1 MSELGLLPDTSEPAP
16 KPGRVKARRRR
27 QERGVALVL
36 VLGALTILAV
46 MLTDFQDE
54 TSAEL
59 GSALSARDSLRAEY
73 AARSAIQ
80 LSRLLIASE
89 PTIRKGLA
97 PLLMLLGGS
106 PPQIPVWQF
115 GDQILGAFN
124 DASGAEKF
132 AALAGVQ
139 MDKGKKLGIE
149 GAGFDI
155 DIIDED
161 SKINLNSAWRD
172 PLTQT
177 RLAAQILGLIG
188 GAQFEPLFT
197 ARDGDG
203 QYSDRLAIC
212 GALIDWV
219 DANQELTTCDL
230 TGASGPSTGTEDS
243 FYQQLDPPY
252 YRKNAPLDSLEELH
266 MVRGV
271 SDDFWSNFIDPD
283 PTDPRK
289 RNVTVW
295 GSGKINVNTANA
307 QTILALICGGT
318 VPPAKMCTD
327 PIEAMKFLSMVNV
340 IRMLTQG
347 APIFGTPQFF
357 LDALAQKNFVGT
369 ILQKMG
375 IESRSTSPPGSEGE
389 EGDLLGEQGLH
400 VHRDGPCEVRQAR
413 HPCKDPGCRRFP
425 EGAVTRAARRE
436 SARTRCAAKALGL
449 PTGTGGHGGRA
460 QGRHRRRPLA
470 PPYGHGYSPDGLPTG
485 LYRPAP
491 RSTGDISFL
500 VP

>member
-1 MSELGLLPDTSEPAP
+1 M
-16 KPGRVKARRRR
+16 
-27 QERGVALVL
+27 L

-54 TSAEL
+54 TSSEL

-124 DASGAEKF
+124 DKAGAAKF
-132 AALAGVQ
+132 AALAGVE

-161 SKINLNSAWRD
+161 SKINLNAAWKD
-172 PLTQT
+172 PLTQA
-177 RLAAQILGLIG
+177 RLAAEIMGLIG
-188 GAQFEPLFT
+188 GAQFDPLFT
-197 ARDGDG
+197 SRDGDG
-203 QYSDRLAIC
+203 QYSDRFTICSAI
-212 GALIDWV
+212 IDWA
-219 DANQELTTCDL
+219 DSNLEAMNCDL
-230 TGASGPSTGTEDS
+230 QNQTGPSTAPEDS
-243 FYQQLDPPY
+243 FYQLLDPPY
-252 YRKNAPLDSLEELH
+252 FRKNAPYDSLEELH

-271 SDDFWSNFIDPD
+271 SDDFWANFIDPD
-283 PTDPRK
+283 PNDPRR

-318 VPPAKMCTD
+318 IPPAKMCID
-327 PIEAMKFLSMVNV
+327 PIEAMKFLTFVNV
-340 IRMLTQG
+340 IRTLTQG

-357 LDALAQKNFVGT
+357 LDALAQKNFVGQ
-369 ILQKMG
+369 ILQKFG
-375 IESRSTSPPGSEGE
+375 LEPINFASGSEAKKAISSESKVFTFIATGYVKTGKRE
-389 EGDLLGEQGLH
+389 TRVKIDA
-400 VHRDGPCEVRQAR
+400 VVDFRQA
-413 HPCKDPGCRRFP
+413 PSPAQLLANQVGTQ
-425 EGAVTRAARRE
+425 G
-436 SARTRCAAKALGL
+436 AKALGL
-449 PTGTGGHGGRA
+449 PNPTGTGGAGGLGTPA
-460 QGRHRRRPLA
+460 SSSTSEL
-470 PPYGHGYSPDGLPTG
+470 PYPGFSPDGLPGG
-485 LYRPAP
+485 LPPGA
-491 RSTGDISFL
+491 TTDGDIVFL
-500 VP
+500 LPNPGGRIVYFRIE